1 MQTPAVPRLKP
12 RAMFTD
18 SHTAEAGAG
27 AGEEH
32 GEDSHEV
39 EVVKEHG
46 EDSHEVEVVEG
57 GSGAGALLIKL
68 APICN
73 KQVS

>member
-1 MQTPAVPRLKP
+1 MQTPAVLRQKP
-12 RAMFTD
+12 RGDVQTD

-32 GEDSHEV
+32 E
-39 EVVKEHG
+39 

-57 GSGAGALLIKL
+57 GSGAGVPVIKP
-68 APICN
+68 A
-73 KQVS
+73 V

>member
-39 EVVKEHG
+39 EVV
-46 EDSHEVEVVEG
+46 EG